1 MDEVMYCEKCG
12 WIGHVLFRK
21 KCKNCGTKL
30 KILSE
35 EMKEKYNIFN
45 DSWSEIVVQLNGFA
59 NQSVIGTI
67 NEELSLSEELISRTN
82 NFVMNEIANN
92 PIFSI
97 EAYNV
102 QIEKE
107 RKSNKEQAKFHH
119 KQSCEQLE
127 KNLVQIQKEQ
137 DKQNCIPKCPTCG
150 STNVEKISIGKKA
163 VGGAMFG
170 VLSSDIRNTM
180 HCKNCGAKW

>member
-1 MDEVMYCEKCG
+1 MDEVRYCEKCG

-21 KCKNCGTKL
+21 RCKNCGTKL

-45 DSWSEIVVQLNGFA
+45 DSWSEIGLQLNRFA

-67 NEELSLSEELISRTN
+67 NEEIALEEELISRTN

-102 QIEKE
+102 QIEKK
-107 RKSNKEQAKFHH
+107 RKSNKEQAEFHH
-119 KQSCEQLE
+119 KQSCEQQA
-127 KNLVQIQKEQ
+127 KNFVQIQKEQ
-137 DKQNCIPKCPTCG
+137 DKQNCVPTCPICG
-150 STNVEKISIGKKA
+150 STNVNKISMTSRVVSTGLLGLASSKIGKTYKC
-163 VGGAMFG
+163 
-170 VLSSDIRNTM
+170 N
-180 HCKNCGAKW
+180 NCGSTW

>member
-1 MDEVMYCEKCG
+1 MYCEKCG

-21 KCKNCGTKL
+21 KCKNCQTKL

-45 DSWSEIVVQLNGFA
+45 NSWSEIGLQLNGFA

-67 NEELSLSEELISRTN
+67 NEELALREELVSRTN

-97 EAYNV
+97 ELYNA
-102 QIEKE
+102 QMEKK
-107 RKSNKEQAKFHH
+107 RKSNKEQAEFHR
-119 KQSCEQLE
+119 KQRCEQLE
-127 KNLVQIQKEQ
+127 KNLI
-137 DKQNCIPKCPTCG
+137 KQNCIPKCPICG
-150 STNVEKISIGKKA
+150 STNVNKITITTRA
-163 VGGAMFG
+163 VKTAVFG
-170 VLSSDIRNTM
+170 VYGAVDDAGKTWK
-180 HCKNCGAKW
+180 CENCGSKF